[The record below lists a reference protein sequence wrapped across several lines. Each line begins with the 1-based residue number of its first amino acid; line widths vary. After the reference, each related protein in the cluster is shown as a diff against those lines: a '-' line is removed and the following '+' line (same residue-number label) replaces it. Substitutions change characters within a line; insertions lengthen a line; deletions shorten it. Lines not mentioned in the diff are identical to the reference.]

1 MAKIVLKDLTLE
13 ELAALENISYRV
25 VAKYENESRLA
36 GLETVEGQ
44 RIYESFQEKKKLYD
58 KVFEEMEKRLEDI
71 K

>member
-1 MAKIVLKDLTLE
+1 MAKIVLKDLSLE
-13 ELAALENISYRV
+13 ELAALEKISYRV

-36 GLETVEGQ
+36 GLETIEGQ
-44 RIYESFQEKKKLYD
+44 RIYESFQDKKKLYD